1 VFTNILVA
9 LDGTEISQLAL
20 VQAVDQARIWN
31 AKIQAIYT
39 AETPQF
45 NSLPIDHTYGMDTTF
60 EMNRVIE
67 KAEESEGAEVL
78 GKAKKYCADKGIPLT
93 THMKYGDTGS
103 EIISLAEQEKSD
115 LIVIGSHGK
124 SSMDRLLIGS
134 VSSFVVTH
142 SKVTTMVVKS

>member
-1 VFTNILVA
+1 MFTNILVA
-9 LDGTEISQLAL
+9 LDGTEISEIAL

-45 NSLPIDHTYGMDTTF
+45 NSLPIDQTYGMDTTF

-78 GKAKKYCADKGIPLT
+78 EKAKKYCAEKGITLIP
-93 THMKYGDTGS
+93 HMKYGDAGS

-124 SSMDRLLIGS
+124 GSIDRLLSGS
-134 VSSFVVTH
+134 VSSYVVTH
-142 SKVTTMVVKS
+142 GKVTTMVVRS

>member
-1 VFTNILVA
+1 MFTNILVA
-9 LDGTEISQLAL
+9 LDGSEISQLAL
-20 VQAVDQARIWN
+20 IQAVDLAKIGN

-45 NSLPIDHTYGMDTTF
+45 NSLPLDQTYGMNNTF

-67 KAEESEGAEVL
+67 KAEESEGEVVL
-78 GKAKKYCADKGIPLT
+78 EKAKKFCTGRGLT
-93 THMKYGDTGS
+93 LITHLKYGDPGS

-124 SSMDRLLIGS
+124 SSIDRLLSGS

-142 SKVTTMVVKS
+142 GKVTTMVVRS